1 MGRKYYAH
9 VYNLLLVIA
18 YLRKSSLPIAIGI
31 LSVIYL
37 LTLVLKHA
45 TKSYTKPLATSIQYN
60 NIQNFYLTMINKI
73 KDLEKLSRLLDPK
86 ESIREKWNAEVLEYS
101 NIFINNL
108 DTSKAFIQS
117 KENGKDI
124 YNLDIEEQAVELT
137 SLLDS
142 ATKNIDGV
150 GINPASAGHMGYIPG
165 GGLYPSA
172 LGDYIAAIS
181 NRYAGVFYAAPGAV
195 RLENMIIKWMCRLMG
210 YPNTAFGN
218 LTSGGSIANL
228 MALVTAREVHNLKA
242 RDFEKAVIYLTK
254 QSHHSILKAIR
265 ISGLSEAQ
273 LRYIPLDDNLKLS
286 AEHLEK
292 AIIVDKENGLIPFY
306 INASFGTTNTGTID
320 PLEAIAEIAKE
331 HKIWFH
337 VDGAYG
343 GFFKLVKELDSKFKG
358 ITEADSITLDPHKTL
373 FLPYGTG
380 AVLIKDK
387 ENLLKAYH
395 CLADY
400 MQDII
405 GKEDEISP
413 ADISAEQTKHFRGMR
428 MWLPLKLFG
437 LKPFRAALEEKL
449 NLTKYFY
456 DEIQKIP
463 GFDVGPE
470 PELSVAIF
478 RYVPKDGDA
487 NEFNSALIEAIQND
501 GRIFLSSTNINDV
514 FWIRIAIVQFRTHL
528 EQVDLL
534 LDIIKKH
541 VDNTL
546 TELN

>member
-1 MGRKYYAH
+1 
-9 VYNLLLVIA
+9 
-18 YLRKSSLPIAIGI
+18 
-31 LSVIYL
+31 
-37 LTLVLKHA
+37 
-45 TKSYTKPLATSIQYN
+45 
-60 NIQNFYLTMINKI
+60 MIDKI
-73 KDLEKLSRLLDPK
+73 KELEELSRLLDPK
-86 ESIREKWNAEVLEYS
+86 ESTREKWNAEVLEYS
-101 NIFINNL
+101 NTFINNL

-117 KENGKDI
+117 KENGKAI
-124 YNLDIEEQAVELT
+124 YNLDIDEQAVELT

-142 ATKNIDGV
+142 TTKNIDGV
-150 GINPASAGHMGYIPG
+150 GINPASDGHMGYIPG

-172 LGDYIAAIS
+172 LGDYMAAIS

-210 YPNTAFGN
+210 YPTTAFGN

-228 MALVTAREVHNLKA
+228 MALVTAREAYNLKA
-242 RDFEKAVIYLTK
+242 QDFEKSVIYLTK
-254 QSHHSILKAIR
+254 QAHHSILKAIR

-292 AIIVDKENGLIPFY
+292 TIIEDKEKGLIPFY

-320 PLEAIAEIAKE
+320 PLEAIAEIAKK
-331 HKIWFH
+331 HKLWFH
-337 VDGAYG
+337 VDGASG
-343 GFFKLVKELDSKFKG
+343 GFFKLVKKLDSKFKG

-400 MQDII
+400 MQDTV

-449 NLTKYFY
+449 NLTTYFY
-456 DEIQKIP
+456 DEIQKLP
-463 GFDVGPE
+463 GFEVGPE

-487 NEFNSALIEAIQND
+487 NVFNRELIEAIQND
-501 GRIFLSSTNINDV
+501 GRIFLSSTNINNV
-514 FWIRIAIVQFRTHL
+514 FWIRIAVVQFRTHL
-528 EQVDLL
+528 EQIDLL
-534 LDIIKKH
+534 LDIIKKY
-541 VDNTL
+541 VDDTS
-546 TELN
+546 TELK